1 MCRHGPS
8 EKNRAGCGLAPAR
21 PINMSVPPKLTEL
34 LDNLEDL
41 PSDEVRYMCAKLG
54 VDQSTLDKV
63 DADHRDALTRIPKY
77 LQAWLDRD
85 SRASWTGIVEILKS
99 KRLNKRVLADK
110 IMKQYCPTP
119 SVCSGGAAA
128 AVLPASNPRSSASC
142 SSHKSSP
149 SSDSS
154 SLEFEL
160 QPATNEGAPS
170 DQKVSSP
177 PTLPAAVPESKSKPE
192 RRMFKRHIPKTASDL
207 EMKFFSVVSSANDY
221 LTETL
226 VPKKLQALKT
236 RLIRLSLSGRYKKL
250 HFLQEKKEDI
260 RNAQNVGDIFDI
272 LDHYWNYVDYSLL
285 EYIVKTYCNGNVK
298 REMKKYKR
306 DLKKFEKA
314 TSVKDFTLAL
324 PNDRKFPSE
333 LSTLCAELKIDA
345 AECTL
350 HHVRKIKKALAQK
363 ASLQPYVVYMQDLHA
378 SSVVVTFA
386 FPRAARD
393 AVERALDKKFLK
405 KFSIVPESV
414 CIDGVIPLPA
424 LLSREPDV
432 SQVLHS
438 SAMMPDP
445 PHNVREEVRN
455 TVCHHCNFKSLLIQL
470 TYSIRR
476 CDLKQVY
483 RGCGTLL
490 MRHCKEIE
498 SETKTLIQCHW
509 GSEMVD
515 FHIAGL
521 EEDVTRARLLIR
533 EEFEVCY
540 SNML

>member
-1 MCRHGPS
+1 
-8 EKNRAGCGLAPAR
+8 
-21 PINMSVPPKLTEL
+21 MSAQPELTEL
-34 LDNLEDL
+34 LHTLEGL
-41 PSDEVRYMCAKLG
+41 PSHEVRYMCAELG
-54 VDQSTLDKV
+54 VDQSTLDNV

-77 LQAWLDRD
+77 LQAWLDHD
-85 SRASWTGIVEILKS
+85 SRASWTSIMEILKS

-110 IMKQYCPTP
+110 IMKRYCPTP
-119 SVCSGGAAA
+119 SVRSGSAAA
-128 AVLPASNPRSSASC
+128 AVLPASNARSSAS
-142 SSHKSSP
+142 SHESSP

-160 QPATNEGAPS
+160 QLATNEGTPY

-192 RRMFKRHIPKTASDL
+192 RRMSKRHIPKTASDL

-236 RLIRLSLSGRYKKL
+236 RLIRLPLSGRYKKL

-260 RNAQNVGDIFDI
+260 RNAQNVGDIFDV

-285 EYIVKTYCNGNVK
+285 EFIVKTYCNRNVK
-298 REMKKYKR
+298 QEMKKYKH

-350 HHVRKIKKALAQK
+350 HHVRKIKKALAQR
-363 ASLQPYVVYMQDLHA
+363 ASLQSYVVYMQDLHA

-393 AVERALDKKFLK
+393 AVEQALDKKFLK

-438 SAMMPDP
+438 SAIMPDP
-445 PHNVREEVRN
+445 PHDVREEVRN
-455 TVCHHCNFKSLLIQL
+455 TICHHCNFNLLLIQL
-470 TYSIRR
+470 THSIRR

-483 RGCGTLL
+483 RGCGTPLTF
-490 MRHCKEIE
+490 HCKEIE
-498 SETKTLIQCHW
+498 SETKTLIQCDW
-509 GSEMVD
+509 RSEMVD